1 MDAVLRAAG
10 IYVFLLIAFR
20 LTGRRTLTELTAFDF
35 VLLLVI
41 GEATQQA
48 LLGENFSVTYAVVV
62 ILTLLLI
69 DIGLSLLK
77 VWSPGIDRLVE
88 GVPMIVVE
96 NGRMLEDRMRRAR
109 VDKGDILEA
118 ARRLQGLER
127 LDQIK
132 YAVVEVSGGI
142 TIVPRDR

>member
-1 MDAVLRAAG
+1 MDAILRAAG
-10 IYVFLLIAFR
+10 IYVFLLIVFR
-20 LTGRRTLTELTAFDF
+20 LTGRRTLTELTTFDF

-77 VWSPGIDRLVE
+77 VHSPWVDRLVE

-96 NGRMLEDRMRRAR
+96 NGRMLEGRMRKAR

-127 LDQIK
+127 IDQIK

-142 TIVPRDR
+142 TIVPKGD